1 LLSNI
6 QSIEYYLRNN
16 ANSIQYNTYSNN
28 ENIDKWDSLIS
39 FDASHA
45 LMLYA
50 DSLRNEHAQKEVMIA
65 VREATSYI
73 RSAQIVLKQLK
84 AEQKIDNMA
93 LYEEYLQ
100 EKYYQIIML
109 ALEIN
114 ANSQVFNERVLSF
127 FMYYPTISEINGLI
141 ETQKEY
147 KEEKNEF
154 IIEQVENSHSRSTS
168 LIQKMKEDC
177 KIWKSKYK

>member
-1 LLSNI
+1 
-6 QSIEYYLRNN
+6 
-16 ANSIQYNTYSNN
+16 
-28 ENIDKWDSLIS
+28 
-39 FDASHA
+39 
-45 LMLYA
+45 MLYA